1 MMSASFPFVLE
12 DFRFQFLILPVLLPS
27 IYYFLVDFLLHFL
40 MSFESVLFYLFA
52 VRPLLDFAV
61 VFDFAVPVVLESILN
76 QVFLVLFLWR
86 IKRTR
91 NRFNSTDEWGV
102 KMTFRNSAI
111 LSWHRKICFC
121 IWVEVFDIV
130 RYSLKT
136 QLINFTLTWSNLHFG
151 RKMSSPKFRQVL
163 LRNDVPFHRWFR
175 ALNENFIGL
184 YLKFQIHF
192 CPKCKLQNVN
202 TSAVKSS
209 KMMFSINVFSNEC
222 GYF

>member
-1 MMSASFPFVLE
+1 MISASFPFVLE

-40 MSFESVLFYLFA
+40 MSFESVLFCLFA

-86 IKRTR
+86 IKRIR
-91 NRFNSTDEWGV
+91 NRFISTDEWGV

-121 IWVEVFDIV
+121 IWDEVFDIV
-130 RYSLKT
+130 RYSLK
-136 QLINFTLTWSNLHFG
+136 LIKLFCINLANLQFD
-151 RKMSSPKFRQVL
+151 RTMSSP
-163 LRNDVPFHRWFR
+163 
-175 ALNENFIGL
+175 
-184 YLKFQIHF
+184 
-192 CPKCKLQNVN
+192 
-202 TSAVKSS
+202 
-209 KMMFSINVFSNEC
+209 
-222 GYF
+222 